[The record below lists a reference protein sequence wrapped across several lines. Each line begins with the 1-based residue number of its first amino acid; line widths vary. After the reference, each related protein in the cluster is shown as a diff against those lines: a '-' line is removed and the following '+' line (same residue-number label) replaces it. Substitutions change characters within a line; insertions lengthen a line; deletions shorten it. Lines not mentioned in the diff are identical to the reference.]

1 MKSQSQEKNTFQEC
15 DSTLP
20 RFLRGEPISPE
31 RPLNAL
37 DELVDRALDGEI
49 DLDARDVAHH
59 RPGHKFATYKRT
71 KKRIAE
77 MEELHELVE
86 KKTGEEVDNFL
97 DKVEGAVN
105 SMVE

>member
-1 MKSQSQEKNTFQEC
+1 MSQKNQERNTSQEC
-15 DSTLP
+15 SLP
-20 RFLRGEPISPE
+20 RFLRGEPIPPG
-31 RPLNAL
+31 RPLTAF

-59 RPGHKFATYKRT
+59 RPGHKFATYKKV

-86 KKTGEEVDNFL
+86 KREGEEVDSFL
-97 DKVEGAVN
+97 EKLEKATN